1 MYQKYPDPTTYISR
15 LTSSQNVYRYPK
27 NVGDKNEGLHH
38 FMIIKEYK
46 FNEEQKDN
54 DLFNGI
60 TSFENNINF
69 SDASFTDLYRQIN
82 SFILYLPQGSLRT
95 VYTADYQDVEIGF
108 FGNILQ
114 NNLGFLTDELK
125 SAYQSYVNSE
135 EGFMGKSLDFYSS
148 IGSSLMDV
156 GEVAYK
162 NYMKDVYD
170 RYRYNAL
177 QFGGAFLSPFT
188 DVSAKDFATQTMRKL
203 QNPYTS
209 LVFTGVKSL
218 RQHSFSFDFRPKSKD
233 DSKNVL
239 RIIAK
244 LKMGMLPSLPTNNG
258 NDSYTVQIDDPSL
271 ADVEKHEKLNP
282 TEQKKSKDF
291 TLTVQSKMPSLFF
304 KIPNVYTIR
313 FYDFNGNTSGNVY
326 LHSIGQSVLES
337 ISVKYGNSFF
347 ESTALP
353 TNITMNL
360 SFKENF
366 AINRQRIE
374 EGY

>member
-60 TSFENNINF
+60 TSFENNITF

-114 NNLGFLTDELK
+114 NNLGFLSDELK

-135 EGFMGKSLDFYSS
+135 QGFMGKSLDFYSA

-177 QFGGAFLSPFT
+177 QLGGAALSPFT
-188 DVSAKDFATQTMRKL
+188 DVSARDFATQTMRKL

-218 RQHSFSFDFRPKSKD
+218 RQHTFSFDFRPKSAV

-244 LKMGMLPSLPTNNG
+244 LKMGMLPSLPVNNA

-291 TLTVQSKMPSLFF
+291 TLTVQSNMPSLFF
-304 KIPNVYTIR
+304 KIPNVYTISI
-313 FYDFNGNTSGNVY
+313 YDFNGNSSGNVD

-353 TNITMNL
+353 TNSTMNL

>member
-1 MYQKYPDPTTYISR
+1 MYNTYSDPTSYISR

-60 TSFENNINF
+60 TSFENNITF

-82 SFILYLPQGSLRT
+82 SFILFLPQGSLRT

-125 SAYQSYVNSE
+125 SAYQSYVSSQDS
-135 EGFMGKSLDFYSS
+135 FFGKTGDFYSS
-148 IGSSLMDV
+148 LGSSLMDV

-162 NYMKDVYD
+162 NYMKDVYE

-177 QFGGAFLSPFT
+177 QFGGTFISPFT
-188 DVSAKDFATQTMRKL
+188 DVSAKDFATQTMRRL

-218 RQHSFSFDFRPKSKD
+218 RQHTFSFDFKPKNSE
-233 DSKNVL
+233 DSRNIL

-244 LKMGMLPSLPTNNG
+244 LKLGMLPSLPTN
-258 NDSYTVQIDDPSL
+258 DSKDNYTVQIDDPSL
-271 ADVEKHEKLNP
+271 ADVEKHQKLKP

-291 TLTVQSKMPSLFF
+291 TITVQSKMPSLFF

-313 FYDFNGNTSGNVY
+313 FYDFGGNTSGNSD
-326 LHSIGQSVLES
+326 LHAIGQSVLES

-347 ESTALP
+347 ENTALP
-353 TNITMNL
+353 TSITMNL

>member
-60 TSFENNINF
+60 TSFENNITF

-114 NNLGFLTDELK
+114 NNLGFLSDELK

-135 EGFMGKSLDFYSS
+135 QGFMGKSLDFYSS

-177 QFGGAFLSPFT
+177 QLGGAALSPFT
-188 DVSAKDFATQTMRKL
+188 DVSARDFATQTMRKL

-218 RQHSFSFDFRPKSKD
+218 RQHTFSFDFRPKSAV

-244 LKMGMLPSLPTNNG
+244 LKMGMLPSLPVNNA

-291 TLTVQSKMPSLFF
+291 TLTVQSNMPSLFF

-313 FYDFNGNTSGNVY
+313 FYDFNGNSSGNVD